1 MAKILIAYSTVD
13 GQTGRICAR
22 LQQRLEARAHAVTL
36 VQMSDD
42 RAIDAGPFDKVIIG
56 ASVRYGKHRRHVH
69 RFIAE
74 NARKL
79 DGKPSVLF
87 TVNLVARKPEKST
100 PETNPYLRKLLE
112 ELRWQP
118 GHTAVFAGRLDYALY
133 GFWDRQIIR
142 LIMKLTGGPTARDAQ
157 VEYTDWGQVDAL
169 AERICAL

>member
-13 GQTGRICAR
+13 GQTRRICAR
-22 LQQRLEARAHAVTL
+22 LQQLLEARSHEVTL
-36 VQMSDD
+36 VQMTDD
-42 RAIDAGPFDKVIIG
+42 RAIDADPFDKVIIG

-69 RFIAE
+69 RFVAQ

-79 DGKPSVLF
+79 DGKPNVLF

-100 PETNPYLRKLLE
+100 PETNPYLRKLVE
-112 ELRWQP
+112 ELQWRP
-118 GHTAVFAGRLDYALY
+118 DHTAVFAGRLDYARY

-142 LIMKLTGGPTARDAQ
+142 LIMKLTGGPTAPDTQ

-169 AERICAL
+169 AERISTL

>member
-13 GQTGRICAR
+13 GQTRRICAR
-22 LQQRLEARAHAVTL
+22 LQQLLQARSHEVTL
-36 VQMSDD
+36 VQMTDD
-42 RAIDAGPFDKVIIG
+42 RAIDADPFDKVIIG

-69 RFIAE
+69 RFVAQ

-79 DGKPSVLF
+79 DGKPNVLF

-112 ELRWQP
+112 ELQWRP
-118 GHTAVFAGRLDYALY
+118 GHAAVFAGRLDYARY

-142 LIMKLTGGPTARDAQ
+142 LIMKLTGGPTARDTK

-169 AERICAL
+169 AERISTL